1 MSFPRKRES
10 STKLIM
16 PSYIYKAK
24 KDAVNSITGQISAQN
39 EEDALEIINQLGL
52 IPVSIEESNAEGV
65 LFSNIREVKIKDKE
79 LYLFS
84 KQLANLL
91 KSGVTL
97 LKALEVLS
105 EQTKSV
111 YFARV
116 LGDVSIGVKSGRSF
130 SACLADY
137 PAIFIPLFVAMV
149 RAGEEMGKLR
159 QMLNSVADFLK
170 AQEEFAS
177 KVRSACVYPAFMM
190 IIGIST
196 VIFILTFVMPK
207 MSVIFTEAGQ
217 VLPWPTRVVMGTSHF
232 FQAYGFGTII
242 VGAIG
247 LLMFNR
253 WRATSRGTIL
263 IGQILLNLPYV
274 RAFVLRVDLARFTK
288 TMSLLLESGLTIIRS
303 IEIAIPTMHN
313 PQLKMDL
320 LVCVQGLTAG
330 ENLGQCLSRS
340 NLIPPMMVQ
349 VITVGEESGSLQES
363 LKDIAESYEADIS
376 ETTKLI
382 TTVLEP
388 IMILAVGG
396 VVGFIVF
403 AMLLP
408 IFSMDIMAH

>member
-1 MSFPRKRES
+1 
-10 STKLIM
+10 M

-24 KDAVNSITGQISAQN
+24 KDALNSISGQINAQN
-39 EEDALEIINQLGL
+39 EDDALEMIHQLGL

-65 LFSNIREVKIKDKE
+65 LFSDIREVKIKDKE

-91 KSGVTL
+91 KSGVSL

-111 YFARV
+111 YFSRV
-116 LGDVSIGVKSGRSF
+116 LNEISIGVKSGRTF
-130 SACLADY
+130 SACLSDY
-137 PAIFIPLFVAMV
+137 PAIFSALFVAMV

-170 AQEEFAS
+170 AQEEFSS
-177 KVRSACVYPAFMM
+177 KVRSAMVYPVFMLV
-190 IIGIST
+190 IGIST

-207 MSVIFTEAGQ
+207 MSVIFMDAGQ
-217 VLPWPTRVVMGTSHF
+217 SLPLPTRIVMAISHF
-232 FQAYGFGTII
+232 FKAFGAGSAIAGVIGFL
-242 VGAIG
+242 A
-247 LLMFNR
+247 FNR
-253 WRATSRGTIL
+253 WRSTLQGSIL
-263 IGQILLNLPYV
+263 IGQFLLNLPLI
-274 RAFVLRVDLARFTK
+274 RPLVLKVDLARFTR

-303 IEIAIPTMHN
+303 IEMAVPTMHN

-320 LVCVQGLTAG
+320 FTCIQGLSAG
-330 ENLGQCLSRS
+330 ENLGQCLSKS
-340 NLIPPMMVQ
+340 SLIPPMMVQ
-349 VITVGEESGSLQES
+349 LITVGEESGNLQES
-363 LKDIAESYEADIS
+363 LKDIAESYEADIN

-388 IMILAVGG
+388 AMIL
-396 VVGFIVF
+396 VVGAVVGLIVF

-408 IFSMDIMAH
+408 IFSMDLMAH

>member
-1 MSFPRKRES
+1 
-10 STKLIM
+10 M

-24 KDAVNSITGQISAQN
+24 KDAVNAITGQISAQN
-39 EEDALEIINQLGL
+39 EEDALEIIHQLGL

-65 LFSNIREVKIKDKE
+65 LFSDIREVRIKDKE

-111 YFARV
+111 YFSRV
-116 LGDVSIGVKSGRSF
+116 LSEVSIGVKSGRSF
-130 SACLADY
+130 SDCLADY
-137 PAIFIPLFVAMV
+137 PSIFMPLFVAMV

-170 AQEEFAS
+170 AQEEFSS
-177 KVRSACVYPAFMM
+177 KVRSAMVYPIFMLV
-190 IIGIST
+190 IGVAT

-207 MSVIFTEAGQ
+207 MSLIFTDAGQ
-217 VLPWPTRVVMGTSHF
+217 TLPWPTMVVMSISHF
-232 FQAYGFGTII
+232 FRTYGTGAFFGLAI
-242 VGAIG
+242 V
-247 LLMFNR
+247 LLALNR
-253 WRATSRGTIL
+253 WRSTLHGSIL
-263 IGQILLNLPYV
+263 IGQFLLNLPLV
-274 RAFVLRVDLARFTK
+274 RGFILKVDLARFTR
-288 TMSLLLESGLTIIRS
+288 TMSLLLESGLSIIRS
-303 IEIAIPTMHN
+303 IEMAVPTMQN

-320 LVCVQGLTAG
+320 LLCAQGLAAG
-330 ENLGQCLSRS
+330 ENLGNCLAKSK
-340 NLIPPMMVQ
+340 LIPSMMVQ
-349 VITVGEESGSLQES
+349 LVTVGEESGNLQES
-363 LKDIAESYEADIS
+363 LKDIAESYEADIN
-376 ETTKLI
+376 ETTKMI

-388 IMILAVGG
+388 ILILAVGG

-408 IFSMDIMAH
+408 IFSMDLMAH

>member
-1 MSFPRKRES
+1 
-10 STKLIM
+10 M
-16 PSYIYKAK
+16 PSYLYKAK
-24 KDAVNSITGQISAQN
+24 KDAANAITGQINAQN
-39 EEDALEIINQLGL
+39 EEDALEIIHQLGL

-65 LFSNIREVKIKDKE
+65 LVSDIREVRIKDKE

-111 YFARV
+111 YFSRV
-116 LGDVSIGVKSGRSF
+116 LNDIAIGVKSGRSF
-130 SACLADY
+130 SACLSDY
-137 PAIFIPLFVAMV
+137 PVIFSSLFVAMV

-159 QMLNSVADFLK
+159 QMLNSVADFLR
-170 AQEEFAS
+170 AQEEFSS
-177 KVRSACVYPAFMM
+177 KVRSALVYPVFML
-190 IIGIST
+190 IIGVST

-207 MSVIFTEAGQ
+207 MTVIFMDAGQ
-217 VLPWPTRVVMGTSHF
+217 SLPLPTRIVMSISHYF
-232 FQAYGFGTII
+232 KAYGILSLIAGCMGFL
-242 VGAIG
+242 A
-247 LLMFNR
+247 LNR
-253 WRATSRGTIL
+253 WRATAQGSIVT
-263 IGQILLNLPYV
+263 GQILLNLPGV
-274 RAFVLRVDLARFTK
+274 RSFVLKVDLARFTR

-303 IEIAIPTMHN
+303 IEMAIPTMHN

-320 LVCVQGLTAG
+320 LLCIQNLAAG
-330 ENLGQCLSRS
+330 ENLGSCLAKS

-349 VITVGEESGSLQES
+349 LITVGEESGNLQES
-363 LKDIAESYEADIS
+363 LRDIAENYEADIN

-388 IMILAVGG
+388 LMILAVGG
-396 VVGFIVF
+396 VVGLIVF

-408 IFSMDIMAH
+408 IFSMDLMAR

>member
-1 MSFPRKRES
+1 
-10 STKLIM
+10 M

-24 KDAVNSITGQISAQN
+24 KDAISAITGQISAQT
-39 EEDALEIINQLGL
+39 EDDALEMIHQLGL

-65 LFSNIREVKIKDKE
+65 LFRDIQEVKIKDKE

-97 LKALEVLS
+97 LKGLEVLS

-111 YFARV
+111 YFSRV
-116 LGDVSIGVKSGRSF
+116 LGEISIGVKSGRSF
-130 SACLADY
+130 SACLSDY
-137 PAIFIPLFVAMV
+137 PAIFLPLFVAMV

-170 AQEEFAS
+170 SQQEFSS
-177 KVRSACVYPAFMM
+177 KVRTALVYPVFMLVV
-190 IIGIST
+190 GVST

-207 MSVIFTEAGQ
+207 MSVIFMDAGQ
-217 VLPWPTRVVMGTSHF
+217 SLPWPTRVVMSISHF
-232 FQAYGFGTII
+232 FHAYGIQAALA
-242 VGAIG
+242 GAVG
-247 LLMFNR
+247 LLAFNR
-253 WRATSRGTIL
+253 WRDTAQGSIL
-263 IGQILLNLPYV
+263 IGQFLLNLPYV
-274 RAFVLRVDLARFTK
+274 RAFVLKVDLARFTR

-303 IEIAIPTMHN
+303 IEMAIPTMHN

-320 LVCVQGLTAG
+320 LVSVQALAG
-330 ENLGQCLSRS
+330 GESLGRCLAKS

-349 VITVGEESGSLQES
+349 LITVGEESGSLQES
-363 LKDIAESYEADIS
+363 LKDIADSYEADIN
-376 ETTKLI
+376 ETTKMI
-382 TTVLEP
+382 TTILEP
-388 IMILAVGG
+388 ALILAVGA

>member
-1 MSFPRKRES
+1 
-10 STKLIM
+10 M

-24 KDAVNSITGQISAQN
+24 KDATNAITGQINAQN
-39 EEDALEIINQLGL
+39 EEDALEMIHQLGL

-65 LFSNIREVKIKDKE
+65 LYSNIREVRVKGKE

-97 LKALEVLS
+97 LKALEVLAQ
-105 EQTKSV
+105 QTKSV

-116 LGDVSIGVKSGRSF
+116 LDEVSVGVKSGRSF
-130 SACLADY
+130 STCLSDY
-137 PAIFIPLFVAMV
+137 PAIFSPLFVAMV

-170 AQEEFAS
+170 AQEEFSS
-177 KVRSACVYPAFMM
+177 KVRSAMVYPVFMLV
-190 IIGIST
+190 IGTAT

-207 MSVIFTEAGQ
+207 MSVIFTDAGQ
-217 VLPWPTRVVMGTSHF
+217 NLPLPTRIVMGISHF
-232 FQAYGFGTII
+232 LKGYGIAAL
-242 VGAIG
+242 VLGALG
-247 LLMFNR
+247 FLAFNR
-253 WRATSRGTIL
+253 WRATVQGSIV
-263 IGQILLNLPYV
+263 IGQFLLNLPWA
-274 RAFVLRVDLARFTK
+274 RPFVLKVDLARFTR

-303 IEIAIPTMHN
+303 IEMAVPTVHN

-320 LVCVQGLTAG
+320 LLCVQHLAAG
-330 ENLGQCLSRS
+330 ENLGKCLAKS

-349 VITVGEESGSLQES
+349 LITVGEESGNLQES
-363 LKDIAESYEADIS
+363 LRDIAESYEADIN

-388 IMILAVGG
+388 LMILAVGA
-396 VVGFIVF
+396 VVGLIVF

-408 IFSMDIMAH
+408 IFSMDLMAR

>member
-1 MSFPRKRES
+1 
-10 STKLIM
+10 M

-24 KDAVNSITGQISAQN
+24 KDAVNAISGQISAQN
-39 EEDALEIINQLGL
+39 EEDALEMINQLGL

-65 LFSNIREVKIKDKE
+65 LFRNIREVKINGKE

-105 EQTKSV
+105 EQAKSV

-116 LGDVSIGVKSGRSF
+116 LGEISIGVKSGRSF
-130 SACLADY
+130 SDCLSDY
-137 PAIFIPLFVAMV
+137 PAIFMPLFVAMV

-170 AQEEFAS
+170 AQEEFSS
-177 KVRSACVYPAFMM
+177 KVRSACVYPVFMLV
-190 IIGIST
+190 IGIST

-207 MSVIFTEAGQ
+207 MSVIFMDAGQ
-217 VLPWPTRVVMGTSHF
+217 VLPWPTRVVMGISHF
-232 FQAYGFGTII
+232 FKAYGILSLVTG
-242 VGAIG
+242 GIG
-247 LLMFNR
+247 LLVLNR
-253 WRATSRGTIL
+253 WRATNQGSII
-263 IGQILLNLPYV
+263 IGQIFLNFPLM
-274 RAFVLRVDLARFTK
+274 RSFVLKVDLARFTR

-303 IEIAIPTMHN
+303 IEMAVPTMHN
-313 PQLKMDL
+313 PQLKVDL
-320 LVCVQGLTAG
+320 LLCVQGLTAG
-330 ENLGQCLSRS
+330 ENLGQCLAKSK
-340 NLIPPMMVQ
+340 LIPPMMGQ
-349 VITVGEESGSLQES
+349 LIAVGEESGSLQES
-363 LKDIAESYEADIS
+363 LRDIAESYEADIS

-388 IMILAVGG
+388 VMILTVGA